1 MIRYNICPICYEE
14 IIEEYVTECNH
25 KFCKVCITKWAKIKP
40 LCPYCKTGLLK
51 IIFENDDL
59 IYAYHDILLELTS
72 ASRVKLFLNR
82 LNHSLIHFHNE
93 SEKLNRMLDSILRVL
108 NEKSLDR

>member
-51 IIFENDDL
+51 IIFENDIPPQFYSVTIGTGCVDV
-59 IYAYHDILLELTS
+59 
-72 ASRVKLFLNR
+72 RPG
-82 LNHSLIHFHNE
+82 
-93 SEKLNRMLDSILRVL
+93 SI
-108 NEKSLDR
+108 